1 MESETRTTTIHPV
14 SDLKNQQFHDLHT
27 LDIGRH
33 VADKGHSSLLTFGI
47 TFGLAF
53 GLNFDLQTKRRKKKR
68 KMN

>member
-33 VADKGHSSLLTFGI
+33 VADKGHSSLL
-47 TFGLAF
+47 A
-53 GLNFDLQTKRRKKKR
+53 FDLQTKRRKKKR